1 VIGIFEA
8 TSIDRRVK
16 KLHSPRPLTHDLI
29 ASVVDSL
36 GAELQDIYINEL
48 RDHTYFAKLRI
59 RQNGELVEID
69 SRPSDDAS
77 SLALLTTGL
86 KQSKKF
92 PVRRRRCLGTSNIAG
107 HGVGGG
113 RMAIVPLRFNERM
126 IHQQGRAL

>member
-1 VIGIFEA
+1 MPPKRLLVQYASSPMPSIFFGGA
-8 TSIDRRVK
+8 DTSR
-16 KLHSPRPLTHDLI
+16 S
-29 ASVVDSL
+29 SL
-36 GAELQDIYINEL
+36 AAFCS
-48 RDHTYFAKLRI
+48 RSK
-59 RQNGELVEID
+59 VD

-77 SLALLTTGL
+77 SLALLTTAL

-92 PVRRRRCLGTSNIAG
+92 PVWRRRCLGTSNIAG